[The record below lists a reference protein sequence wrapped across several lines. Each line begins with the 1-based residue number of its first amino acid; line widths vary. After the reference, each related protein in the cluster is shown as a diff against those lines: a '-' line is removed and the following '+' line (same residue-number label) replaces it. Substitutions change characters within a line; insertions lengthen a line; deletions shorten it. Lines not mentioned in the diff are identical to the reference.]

1 MKHKDAGLSALKAD
15 AMAELLA
22 DYPELGEGL
31 EEMVDQDSDGV
42 VSLVGIFSLLQLR
55 LRNVLGLIPQPAPED
70 PAQPG
75 AGGEWAGLS
84 SKVRIRIWSASRP

>member
-1 MKHKDAGLSALKAD
+1 MKPNEPKDVEASLSKAD
-15 AMAELLA
+15 AMAELLS

-55 LRNVLGLIPQPAPED
+55 LRAVLGFMPQSAPRD
-70 PAQPG
+70 HDRPG
-75 AGGEWAGLS
+75 AGGE
-84 SKVRIRIWSASRP
+84 

>member
-1 MKHKDAGLSALKAD
+1 MEPNEHKAQRLSTLKAD

-70 PAQPG
+70 RAQPG
-75 AGGEWAGLS
+75 AGGE
-84 SKVRIRIWSASRP
+84 

>member
-1 MKHKDAGLSALKAD
+1 MKPNEHKYTGHSALKAD
-15 AMAELLA
+15 TMAELLA

-70 PAQPG
+70 RDQPG
-75 AGGEWAGLS
+75 AGGE
-84 SKVRIRIWSASRP
+84 

>member
-1 MKHKDAGLSALKAD
+1 MKSKAPKDAEAFSSKAD
-15 AMAELLA
+15 AMAELLS

-55 LRNVLGLIPQPAPED
+55 LRAVLGLIPHSAPRD
-70 PAQPG
+70 PEQPG
-75 AGGEWAGLS
+75 AGGE
-84 SKVRIRIWSASRP
+84 